1 MAHET
6 NIQNQTFPLK
16 LMLPRRLGVKIRY
29 RKPCVGAPNSFI
41 NLRWPGCYVEP
52 VERIGGKIKS
62 PGVGA
67 KDDDYFLVQRDKS
80 NNCRVFLLWII
91 VLSFMKNRASTHK
104 TNSKQIK
111 RAVYVRKENNQ
122 LLAIHRLEEERK
134 R

>member
-1 MAHET
+1 MMIT
-6 NIQNQTFPLK
+6 
-16 LMLPRRLGVKIRY
+16 
-29 RKPCVGAPNSFI
+29 
-41 NLRWPGCYVEP
+41 
-52 VERIGGKIKS
+52 
-62 PGVGA
+62 
-67 KDDDYFLVQRDKS
+67 FLVQRDKS

-91 VLSFMKNRASTHK
+91 VLSFMKKNRASIHK

>member
-1 MAHET
+1 M
-6 NIQNQTFPLK
+6 
-16 LMLPRRLGVKIRY
+16 
-29 RKPCVGAPNSFI
+29 
-41 NLRWPGCYVEP
+41 
-52 VERIGGKIKS
+52 ERIGGKIKS

-91 VLSFMKNRASTHK
+91 VLSFMKNRASIHK